1 MSCYLCNSSQFR
13 YRDGEV
19 RDDLSLKIVECL
31 NCGLVSLSSS
41 NHIQTGHYESGGMH
55 GESPA
60 SLESWLRETESDDSR
75 RFELLKGA
83 MTNKRVLDF
92 GCGAAGFLRKAQT
105 VSVFAAGVEP
115 ENRVRAHWKE
125 QIRIHEDLSAA
136 RTDGNFD
143 LITAF
148 HVIEHVPDPRA
159 MLTQLADL
167 LAESGRLV
175 IEVPS
180 ADDALLTLYD
190 SAAFQRFTYWSQHL
204 FLFNPET
211 MRQLASQAG
220 LRVVAIRQMQRYP
233 LSNHL
238 HWLSKGKPGGHQQWA
253 FLNTDALAEA
263 YESALAALGK
273 CDTIIAYLEKPDART

>member
-1 MSCYLCNSSQFR
+1 MSCYLCNSSQFY

-19 RDDLSLKIVECL
+19 RDDPSLKIVECL

-41 NHIQTGHYESGGMH
+41 THIQAGHYEAGGMH
-55 GESPA
+55 SESPA
-60 SLESWLRETESDDSR
+60 SLEHWLRETEADDSR

-105 VSVFAAGVEP
+105 VSAFAAGVEP
-115 ENRVRAHWKE
+115 ENRVREHWKE
-125 QIRIHEDLSAA
+125 QIRIHANLSAA
-136 RTDGNFD
+136 RTDREFD

-159 MLTQLADL
+159 MLKQLADL
-167 LAESGRLV
+167 LTESGRLV

-180 ADDALLTLYD
+180 ADDAILTLYD

-204 FLFNPET
+204 FLFNQET

-253 FLNTDALAEA
+253 FLDTDALKGA
-263 YESALAALGK
+263 YEASLAALGK
-273 CDTIIAYLEKPDART
+273 CDTIIAYLEKPDAHI